1 MKRPLIDPA
10 IPADRAWNTWSD
22 RPAEMVFLPLGVR
35 VTPVLY
41 ATSIRK
47 ATTIRP
53 RDCRLGRHAIDGSAV
68 EIETTHAGTRL
79 SLTYEKPAD
88 PYVVAG
94 RWEGL
99 DLGEW
104 GLRFWV
110 TICLSADSG
119 ETVTYQPDERAAL
132 VKIGQRFVA
141 LVAEDE
147 PVQVTTHES
156 VDALA
161 ADFEANGYFHLASR
175 GTAAPTIALRFN
187 LEMMRGGRFA
197 AAVADRADLAVA
209 KAREALGWGP
219 SRAPQPGPDDGAAPA
234 RALEAVRDVIAW
246 NTVFDPVNRRPYTA
260 VSRIWNLGAFAVWYN
275 DQTYHALM
283 AGLFDR
289 ELARVNLAAAMAS
302 ATPQGNF
309 ACIVTS
315 NDAWVDRSQTPNGA
329 FVLWLLYLRNRER
342 SLLETCY
349 EPLARNQRWWRALRD
364 PTGAGLVSCGTSDVG
379 EALYKGTAF
388 GARNETGMDNSA
400 THDEAEYDPTT
411 RTLST
416 FDVGLNAS
424 LALDAEMLALIA
436 AELGRLDEA
445 EEFGRLAGETRRR
458 ISEELWDESR
468 GLFANRQRNGGFVRS
483 VGPTSF
489 YPLACGAAT
498 PQQADRLLRHLADP
512 ATFGGRFVIPNAPR
526 DDPAYR
532 DNVYWRG
539 RIWPNVNWFVW
550 QGLRRYGFDPE
561 AADLSQKSFALFE
574 ASWREERVA
583 AENYNAETGS
593 ATDQVDADRFYGWSA
608 MLPLMATADIMD
620 FSPWRGW
627 SVTHAGPDVLFGPVD
642 SPLGKVR
649 LAVRQGS
656 LTLARGANVVFET
669 DRQGTFSQ
677 IDFGPASFSC
687 RVPAGAS
694 GSTLALPQI
703 PAGAFVAARLG
714 TRNLVADPASSHLAL
729 TLPPADE
736 AEPLAVWFDPR
747 TAPNSGN
754 APR

>member
-1 MKRPLIDPA
+1 MKRPLIDPT

-35 VTPVLY
+35 ISPVLY
-41 ATSIRK
+41 ATSTRK
-47 ATTIRP
+47 ATTIQA
-53 RDCRLGRHAIDGSAV
+53 RDCRLGRHAIHGSFV
-68 EIETTHAGTRL
+68 ELETSHAGTRL
-79 SLTYEKPAD
+79 SLSYAKPSD
-88 PYVVAG
+88 PYAVAG

-99 DLGEW
+99 ELGEW

-110 TICLSADSG
+110 TICLSADGG
-119 ETVTYQPDERAAL
+119 ETVTYKPEERSTL
-132 VKIGQRFVA
+132 VKVGQRFVA

-147 PVQVTTHES
+147 PVQVTAHE
-156 VDALA
+156 DIAALA
-161 ADFEANGYFHLASR
+161 SDFEANGYFHLASR

-187 LEMMRGGRFA
+187 LEMMRAGRFA
-197 AAVADRADLAVA
+197 AAVADRADLAIG
-209 KAREALGWGP
+209 KAREALAAA
-219 SRAPQPGPDDGAAPA
+219 SLQQPEKQSAEREAPA
-234 RALEAVRDVIAW
+234 RALEAVRDVMAW

-260 VSRIWNLGAFAVWYN
+260 VSRIWNLGEFAVWYN

-289 ELARVNLAAAMAS
+289 ELARANLAAAMAS

-315 NDAWVDRSQTPNGA
+315 NDAWVDRTQTPNGA
-329 FVLWLLYLRNRER
+329 FVLWLLYLRTGER
-342 SLLETCY
+342 SLLESCY
-349 EPLARNQRWWRALRD
+349 QPLARNQRWWRVHRD
-364 PTGAGLVSCGTSDVG
+364 PTVAGLVSCGTSDVG
-379 EALYKGTAF
+379 EALYRGTAF

-400 THDEAEYDPTT
+400 THDEAQYDPGT

-416 FDVGLNAS
+416 FDVGLNSS
-424 LALDAEMLALIA
+424 LTLDAEMLSLIA
-436 AELGRLDEA
+436 GELGRHDEA
-445 EEFGRLAGETRRR
+445 QEFGRLAEETRRHIR
-458 ISEELWDESR
+458 EHLWDESR

-498 PQQADRLLRHLADP
+498 PEQADRVLRHLADP
-512 ATFGGRFVIPNAPR
+512 ATFGGRFVIPNAAR

-550 QGLRRYGFDPE
+550 QGLRRYGFEAE
-561 AADLSQKSFALFE
+561 AAELAEKSLALFE
-574 ASWREERVA
+574 TPWREERVA

-593 ATDQVDADRFYGWSA
+593 ATDQLDADRFYGWSA
-608 MLPLMATADIMD
+608 MLPLIMTAEVMD

-627 SVTHAGPDVLFGPVD
+627 SLTNAGQDVLFGPVD
-642 SPLGKVR
+642 SPLGQVR

-656 LTLARGANVVFET
+656 VTLTHGADAVFET

-677 IDFGPASFSC
+677 IVFGPASFSC
-687 RVPAGAS
+687 HVPGGAVE
-694 GSTLALPQI
+694 GMLALPQI
-703 PAGAFVAARLG
+703 PAGAFVTARLG
-714 TRNLVADPASSHLAL
+714 AQDLSADPASSHLAL
-729 TLPPADE
+729 TLPPMAK
-736 AEPLAVWFDPR
+736 AEPLVVLFRPR
-747 TAPNSGN
+747 TTPYRIQTS
-754 APR
+754 R

>member
-1 MKRPLIDPA
+1 
-10 IPADRAWNTWSD
+10 
-22 RPAEMVFLPLGVR
+22 MVFLPLGVR
-35 VTPVLY
+35 ISPVLY
-41 ATSIRK
+41 ATSTRK
-47 ATTIRP
+47 ATTIQA
-53 RDCRLGRHAIDGSAV
+53 RDCRLGRHAIDGSLI
-68 EIETTHAGTRL
+68 EIETSHAGTRL
-79 SLTYEKPAD
+79 SLSYAKPAD
-88 PYVVAG
+88 PFVVTG

-99 DLGEW
+99 ELGEW

-110 TICLSADSG
+110 TICLSADGG
-119 ETVTYQPDERAAL
+119 ETVTYKPEERATL
-132 VKIGQRFVA
+132 VKVGQRFVA

-147 PVQVTTHES
+147 PVQVTAHEDVS
-156 VDALA
+156 ALA
-161 ADFEANGYFHLASR
+161 SDFEANGYFHLASR

-187 LEMMRGGRFA
+187 LEMMRAGRFA
-197 AAVADRADLAVA
+197 AAVADDADLAVA
-209 KAREALGWGP
+209 KARGALAAA
-219 SRAPQPGPDDGAAPA
+219 SSQQPEKQSAERAAPA
-234 RALEAVRDVIAW
+234 RALEAVRDVMAW
-246 NTVFDPVNRRPYTA
+246 NTVWDPVNRRPYTA
-260 VSRIWNLGAFAVWYN
+260 VSRIWNLGEFAVWYN

-329 FVLWLLYLRNRER
+329 FVLWLLYLRTGER

-349 EPLARNQRWWRALRD
+349 EPLARNQRWWRAHRD

-416 FDVGLNAS
+416 FDVGLNSS
-424 LALDAEMLALIA
+424 LALDAEMLSLIA
-436 AELGRLDEA
+436 AELGRREEA
-445 EEFGRLAGETRRR
+445 EEFDRLAGETQRR
-458 ISEELWDESR
+458 ISEELWDDSR

-489 YPLACGAAT
+489 YPLACGAAS
-498 PQQADRLLRHLADP
+498 PDQADRLLKHLADP
-512 ATFGGRFVIPNAPR
+512 ATFGGRFVMPNASR

-550 QGLRRYGFDPE
+550 QGLRRYGFDRQ
-561 AADLSQKSFALFE
+561 AAELAQKSLALFE
-574 ASWREERVA
+574 ASWREQRIA

-593 ATDQVDADRFYGWSA
+593 ATDQLDADRFYGWSA
-608 MLPLMATADIMD
+608 MLPLIATGELMD

-627 SVTHAGPDVLFGPVD
+627 SVTNAGSDVVFGPVD
-642 SPLGKVR
+642 SPLGQIR

-656 LTLARGANVVFET
+656 LRLTRGPDVIFET
-669 DRQGTFSQ
+669 HRQGMFSEMT
-677 IDFGPASFSC
+677 FGPASFSC
-687 RVPAGAS
+687 RVPAGTVEA
-694 GSTLALPQI
+694 TLAFPQI
-703 PAGAFVAARLG
+703 PGSAIVAAKLG
-714 TRNLVADPASSHLAL
+714 TKDLSADPASSHLAL
-729 TLPPADE
+729 TLPPSAGP
-736 AEPLAVWFDPR
+736 EPLAVWFRPQQ
-747 TAPNSGN
+747 APHRIHASG
-754 APR
+754 

>member
-1 MKRPLIDPA
+1 MRRPLIDPT

-35 VTPVLY
+35 ITPVIY
-41 ATSIRK
+41 STSARK
-47 ATTIRP
+47 ATTIGA
-53 RDCRLGRHAIDGSAV
+53 RDSRLGRHAIDGSLIG
-68 EIETTHAGTRL
+68 IETTHAGTRL
-79 SLTYEKPAD
+79 SLSYEKSGD
-88 PYVVAG
+88 PFAVAG

-99 DLGEW
+99 ELGEW

-110 TICLSADSG
+110 TICLSADGG

-141 LVAEDE
+141 LVAEEE
-147 PVQVTTHES
+147 PVQVTTHQD
-156 VDALA
+156 VAALA

-175 GTAAPTIALRFN
+175 GTAGPTIGLRFN
-187 LEMMRGGRFA
+187 LEMMRNGRFA

-209 KAREALGWGP
+209 KAREALAAACLDEAARP
-219 SRAPQPGPDDGAAPA
+219 PAEREAPV
-234 RALEAVRDVIAW
+234 RALEAVRDVMAW
-246 NTVFDPVNRRPYTA
+246 NTVWDPVNRRPYTA
-260 VSRIWNLGAFAVWYN
+260 VSRIWNLGEFAVWYN

-289 ELARVNLAAAMAS
+289 ELARVNLAAAMVS

-315 NDAWVDRSQTPNGA
+315 NDAWVDRTQTPNGA
-329 FVLWLLYLRNRER
+329 FVLWLLYLRTGER
-342 SLLETCY
+342 SLLESCY
-349 EPLARNQRWWRALRD
+349 APLARNQRWWRAHRD

-400 THDEAEYDPTT
+400 THDEAAYDPAT

-436 AELGRLDEA
+436 AEMGRSDEA
-445 EEFGRLAGETRRR
+445 EEFGRLAEETRRR
-458 ISEELWDESR
+458 IREELWDESR
-468 GLFANRQRNGGFVRS
+468 GLFANRQRSGGFVKS

-498 PQQADRLLRHLADP
+498 PDQAASLLRHLADP
-512 ATFGGRFVIPNAPR
+512 ATFGGRFVIPNAAR

-550 QGLRRYGFDPE
+550 QGLRRYGFDAD
-561 AADLSQKSFALFE
+561 AAELARKSLALFE
-574 ASWREERVA
+574 ASWANERIA
-583 AENYNAETGS
+583 AENYDAETGS

-608 MLPLMATADIMD
+608 MLPLIATAAVMD
-620 FSPWRGW
+620 FSPWHGW
-627 SVTHAGPDVLFGPVD
+627 SVTNAGSDVVFGPVE
-642 SPLGKVR
+642 SPLGR
-649 LAVRQGS
+649 IS
-656 LTLARGANVVFET
+656 LTVRDGTLRLTRGADAVFET
-669 DRQGTFSQ
+669 DRRGAFTE
-677 IDFGPASFSC
+677 IVFGPGSFSC
-687 RVPAGAS
+687 RVPGGEVEA
-694 GSTLALPQI
+694 TLALPQI
-703 PAGAFVAARLG
+703 PASAFVAARLG
-714 TRNLVADPASSHLAL
+714 AQTLSADPASGHLAL
-729 TLPPADE
+729 RLPPSPE
-736 AEPLAVWFDPR
+736 AEPLVVWFGPR
-747 TAPNSGN
+747 TVSNSGN
-754 APR
+754 TPR